1 MKVIA
6 FIVTYLLPPII
17 AGIVGEKFG
26 KPIQHFLE
34 KIFDNKK
41 RK

>member
-1 MKVIA
+1 MG

-17 AGIVGEKFG
+17 AGIVGEKLG
-26 KPIQHFLE
+26 KPIQRFLE
-34 KIFDNKK
+34 KIFDKEK